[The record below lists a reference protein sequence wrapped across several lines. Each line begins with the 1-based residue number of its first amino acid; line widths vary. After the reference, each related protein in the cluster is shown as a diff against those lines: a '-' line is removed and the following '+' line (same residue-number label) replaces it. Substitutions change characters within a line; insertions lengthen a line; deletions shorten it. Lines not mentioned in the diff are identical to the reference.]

1 MIVRLTFRTDV
12 VLPLTEIP
20 GDASC
25 HVLPEPDG
33 SEAKT
38 GVPMNKRI
46 SGTEP
51 LLDERLIG
59 SHVYAPVNFVVSVP
73 PMVSSAFPTALGVT
87 YKLKSADMDKAHQ
100 HQYNFASIIVLTR
113 QPLVDQSS
121 EYALSSCTHAY
132 FQTTMS
138 KTLI

>member
-1 MIVRLTFRTDV
+1 MAVENSTLLVPLSKMIVRLTFRTDV
-12 VLPLTEIP
+12 VFPLTEIP

-33 SEAKT
+33 REAKT

-59 SHVYAPVNFVVSVP
+59 THVYAPVNLVESIP

-87 YKLKSADMDKAHQ
+87 YRLKRAVIDKLRQRLD
-100 HQYNFASIIVLTR
+100 YFSIIIIPTR
-113 QPLVDQSS
+113 
-121 EYALSSCTHAY
+121 
-132 FQTTMS
+132 
-138 KTLI
+138 